1 MVRTMSGRREFDT
14 RGSIQPGLS
23 MEDQFRAMNREMQT
37 ECLPT
42 PLPFDLE
49 FDTPEAAIGRALS
62 ADLERVASSI
72 SNDNEAGLLSI
83 ELFSNDSS
91 LGDAHIRVPEGQL
104 VYDAIQAAF
113 PSLRADE
120 TMKRLMVFMGDEEME
135 MNSSFAENGIDDGA
149 RLEVC
154 TTGCC
159 PCL

>member
-1 MVRTMSGRREFDT
+1 MFGGTAAAEKMTAGGGGLFGATPAAAPGSRGRDLSPGGTTQGRMVRTMSGRREFDT

-72 SNDNEAGLLSI
+72 SNDDEAGLLS
-83 ELFSNDSS
+83 
-91 LGDAHIRVPEGQL
+91 
-104 VYDAIQAAF
+104 
-113 PSLRADE
+113 
-120 TMKRLMVFMGDEEME
+120 
-135 MNSSFAENGIDDGA
+135 
-149 RLEVC
+149 
-154 TTGCC
+154 
-159 PCL
+159 